1 MNLVMLTGR
10 LTADPQIN
18 NVKGIPVVNFTLAVS
33 NGRKGESGDYLS
45 DFYRCSV
52 WGNASQRAQRMTK
65 GQFAAVC
72 GYISTS
78 QYISQNGKERTDLNV
93 SVVSLDFAPIKTAAP
108 SDDFIN
114 DLD

>member
-1 MNLVMLTGR
+1 MLTGR

-18 NVKGIPVVNFTLAVS
+18 NVNGTPVVNFTLAVS
-33 NGRKGESGDYLS
+33 NGRKDESGDYYLS

-52 WGNASQRAQRMTK
+52 WGKASQRAQRMTK

-108 SDDFIN
+108 SDDFMN